1 MSGRLPR
8 RAPRIAQLHMCTV
21 AYVHSCKCAQL
32 HMCTVQVLCA
42 AMPVAYVS
50 NTTPDEWE
58 PFAVAM
64 LESAYD
70 STLLTAACIA
80 RRENRRLSV
89 FLTKLGAGAFGNLD
103 AWVKRAMDT
112 VRVRASTCAR

>member
-1 MSGRLPR
+1 VQRLH
-8 RAPRIAQLHMCTV
+8 I
-21 AYVHSCKCAQL
+21 
-32 HMCTVQVLCA
+32 CTVQVLCA

-50 NTTPDEWE
+50 NTTPDDWE

-80 RRENRRLSV
+80 RRENRRVSV

-112 VRVRASTCAR
+112 VRVCAGTCAR

>member
-1 MSGRLPR
+1 MV
-8 RAPRIAQLHMCTV
+8 AQMCTAQV
-21 AYVHSCKCAQL
+21 LCAVQRL
-32 HMCTVQVLCA
+32 HICTVQVLCA

-50 NTTPDEWE
+50 NTTPDDWE

-80 RRENRRLSV
+80 RRENRRVSV

-112 VRVRASTCAR
+112 VRVCAGTCAR